1 MSENRFRWVA
11 IAIGAL
17 ALAAGVVALII
28 AINVSND
35 DTASQ
40 DDVNSSV
47 AQLRQQ
53 VVAAGLQLK
62 KGQASQQQKQK
73 AAIGKAT
80 QGQAKK
86 NAVTD
91 SRIDAIEANVNKLI
105 ATQKTQTQQIGAL
118 QASVKQLQVSVDKL
132 TGIVHKLQNR

>member
-1 MSENRFRWVA
+1 MSENRFRWIV

-17 ALAAGVVALII
+17 ALAAAVVALII